1 MAQFETGKTY
11 KARLASNADQVVEI
25 TVAKRTAKTIT
36 TTEGKR
42 LAITIYDGLETVRP
56 WGNYSLAPFVW
67 ARAA

>member
-1 MAQFETGKTY
+1 MATFETGKTY
-11 KARLASNADQVVEI
+11 KARLASNADMVVEI
-25 TVAKRTAKTIT
+25 VVAKRTPKTIT

-42 LAITIYDGLETVRP
+42 LAVTVFDGIETVRP

>member
-42 LAITIYDGLETVRP
+42 LAVTVIDGLETVRP
-56 WGNYSLAPFVW
+56 WGRYSMAPFIW

>member
-11 KARLASNADQVVEI
+11 KARLASNADLFVEI